1 VNCTWQLSNLQFSKC
16 APGYGWVLGGLR
28 LGLFNDLQLDIDG
41 TWQLSNLQFSKC
53 APGYGWV
60 LGGLRLG
67 LFNDL
72 QLDIDVDGFANQH
85 PPGF

>member
-1 VNCTWQLSNLQFSKC
+1 MQFQSLAGAGCTSNH
-16 APGYGWVLGGLR
+16 PGFAAKVRYC
-28 LGLFNDLQLDIDG
+28 